1 MNEPFKKHARR
12 SQELQNRNKKK
23 RNILDTLAYVK
34 AIVRKQA
41 TTGLEERWRGSYVT
55 KQEVMRYFLTT
66 KLACSCGRTRV
77 DSGRCLDIC

>member
-23 RNILDTLAYVK
+23 RNILDTLACVK

-41 TTGLEERWRGSYVT
+41 TTGLEEMEG
-55 KQEVMRYFLTT
+55 
-66 KLACSCGRTRV
+66 KLCDETGGDEIFSHYKA
-77 DSGRCLDIC
+77 